1 MKLNI
6 EELALEAGFKSRN
19 GFIRVQH
26 TNGSFVIVDDEL
38 EAFARLIVER
48 CAATVEAES
57 VELVGDGDEAYNMA
71 LRHSAAAIR
80 NLLGD
85 E

>member
-6 EELALEAGFKSRN
+6 EGLAREAGFKSRN
-19 GFIRVQH
+19 GLIRVQH
-26 TNGSFVIVDDEL
+26 SNGSFVVIDEEI

-48 CAATVEAES
+48 CAVTVESLDCAHRCG
-57 VELVGDGDEAYNMA
+57 VGTETAT
-71 LRHSAAAIR
+71 AIR
-80 NLLGD
+80 KLLED